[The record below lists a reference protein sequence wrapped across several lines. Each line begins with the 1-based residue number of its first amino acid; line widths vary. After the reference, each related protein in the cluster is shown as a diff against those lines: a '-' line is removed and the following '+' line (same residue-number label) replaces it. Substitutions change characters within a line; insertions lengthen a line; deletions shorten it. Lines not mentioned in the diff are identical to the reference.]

1 MTGTP
6 TRGTPVEETDEY
18 EHYITVVRLAREWA
32 RDARPRMAA
41 YERGLNVDELL
52 RTLGVAHALVVRAL
66 ERPAGPHEV
75 FALLRHLK
83 IELWNAVGAENQQS

>member
-6 TRGTPVEETDEY
+6 TRGTPVEETDAY
-18 EHYITVVRLAREWA
+18 EHYITVVRLVREWA
-32 RDARPRMAA
+32 REARPRMAA

-52 RTLGVAHALVVRAL
+52 GTLGVAEALVEIAST
-66 ERPAGPHEV
+66 RPAGPHEV

-83 IELWNAVGAENQQS
+83 TELWNAVGAEIQ